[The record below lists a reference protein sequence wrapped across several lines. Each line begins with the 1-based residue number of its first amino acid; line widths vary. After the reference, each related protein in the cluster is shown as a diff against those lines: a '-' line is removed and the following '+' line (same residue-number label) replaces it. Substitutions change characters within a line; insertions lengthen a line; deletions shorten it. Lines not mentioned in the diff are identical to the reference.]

1 MKFLVRSIMNNQA
14 IIFTK
19 VMILLTATIQGQYL
33 SNLNG
38 NKNDAIFST
47 YAAPLSRSAYKLIKL
62 IIWYGTDHK
71 IQSFSKVRKVEV

>member
-38 NKNDAIFST
+38 NKNDAIF
-47 YAAPLSRSAYKLIKL
+47 
-62 IIWYGTDHK
+62 
-71 IQSFSKVRKVEV
+71 